1 MMIQWPTK
9 ALLLLAAAAAAEI
22 QLEGGGVS
30 SRVGGKD

>member
-9 ALLLLAAAAAAEI
+9 ALLLLADAAAEI